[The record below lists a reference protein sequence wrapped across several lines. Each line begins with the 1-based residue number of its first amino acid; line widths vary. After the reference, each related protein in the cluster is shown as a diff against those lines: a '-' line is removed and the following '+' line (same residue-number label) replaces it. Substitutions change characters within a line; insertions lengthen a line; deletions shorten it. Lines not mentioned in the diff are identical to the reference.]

1 MTICIEATCESAS
14 GLVLA
19 SDTMIT
25 NEFLSI
31 NFEHQGRKMNALSG
45 SCIAL
50 TAGDALAYTELFN
63 QVELEISRLKDCSVM
78 EIVEAIKKCYQ
89 LIRRQEISE
98 TILVP
103 RGFEDLTEFHKAQH
117 HLHPEI
123 VLAIQHEIDRYD
135 YGLQILVAGLSGRSA
150 HIYGVFDPGTSKC
163 FDSINFTAIG
173 SGLPHAVNALIARE
187 YHEGFSMPESLM
199 AVYEA
204 KSRSEKAPGV
214 GKTTDITVLLPD
226 QRIDL
231 PRKAIAD
238 LGEAY

>member
-1 MTICIEATCESAS
+1 MKRKQIFEGRIQCACHMVFWQVRIDRFRTFYYRSTIVKSRKFEKSCISLLNLHDTILVGRAPGRGWLLGHLAWCGAHQGCLTMTICIAATCESAS

-31 NFEHQGRKMNALSG
+31 NFEHQGRKMTALSG

-63 QVELEISRLKDCSVM
+63 QVELQISRLKDCSVM

-89 LIRRQEISE
+89 EIRRQEISE
-98 TILVP
+98 KVLVP
-103 RGFEDLTEFHKAQH
+103 RGFEDLMEFHKAQH

-123 VLAIQHEIDRYD
+123 VLTVQHEIDRYD

-150 HIYGVFDPGTSKC
+150 HIYG
-163 FDSINFTAIG
+163 
-173 SGLPHAVNALIARE
+173 
-187 YHEGFSMPESLM
+187 
-199 AVYEA
+199 
-204 KSRSEKAPGV
+204 
-214 GKTTDITVLLPD
+214 
-226 QRIDL
+226 
-231 PRKAIAD
+231 
-238 LGEAY
+238 